1 MKQRMKNPHARLLAI
16 TAAAFALSVILFS
29 LLLAFLKRPRA
40 WEPLDPEA
48 YHLILVGD
56 STDPILFGDHAEDF
70 IRLVN
75 DQITARS
82 GASEDGYGGGI
93 VTLYSANGFTDLFFS
108 RSFSSVT
115 PGPLGN
121 LSFRPDDW
129 PCGPALVARMKELR
143 DPTASVQPMPTAE
156 EVLQATIV
164 QNSATSQLDAAQIE
178 SFCAALPLLDT
189 HNVVQNVSLAQIPHD
204 WLVTLF
210 LSDDI
215 SLQIIHATHFST
227 AYVQLRFSIREHP
240 IRSPGRIYRLDPG
253 YDPFA
258 ALFELLEE

>member
-1 MKQRMKNPHARLLAI
+1 MKHLTPKAKLGLTVGIAMVLLI
-16 TAAAFALSVILFS
+16 LLTA

-40 WEPLDPEA
+40 WEPLDPET

-56 STDPILFGDHAEDF
+56 SSDPILFGDHAEDF
-70 IRLVN
+70 VRLVN
-75 DQITARS
+75 DQITGRS

-93 VTLYSANGFTDLFFS
+93 VTLYSADGFTDLFFS

-129 PCGPALVARMKELR
+129 PCGLALVARMKELR

-164 QNSATSQLDAAQIE
+164 QNGATSQLDAAQIE

-215 SLQIIHATHFST
+215 SLQIIHVTHFST

-240 IRSPGRIYRLDPG
+240 IRSPGRIYRLNPG
-253 YDPFA
+253 SDPFA
-258 ALFELLEE
+258 DLGFPVQSP